1 MATKQVSIPDI
12 GTVTLYKRRGNR
24 SLRLSIGANGEVRVS
39 LPYWLPYRAGEQF
52 ALSKMPWIMAN
63 RVGTNIALRP
73 GSSIGKAHR
82 LRLEASATVG
92 SITTR
97 IAANEIRISYPAIYQ
112 PQHPAVQAA
121 AHKACIRALRKEAEV
136 LLPQRL
142 EALAAQ
148 TGFSYHSVSVKQL
161 KSRWGSCNSQKEIVL
176 NLFLMQLP
184 WKLID
189 YVLVHELTHTK
200 VMRHGAPFWR
210 EMERHLPHAKQLR
223 KQMADHQPMLRPG
236 EPLQTSNDNTVD

>member
-24 SLRLSIGANGEVRVS
+24 SLRLSIGPGGEVRVS
-39 LPYWLPYRAGEQF
+39 LPYWLPYKAGEQF
-52 ALSKMPWIMAN
+52 ALSKAPWIIAN
-63 RVGTNIALRP
+63 RVSPGQNLRH
-73 GSSIGKAHR
+73 GHSIGKAHR
-82 LRLEASATVG
+82 LYLEPLPVAAD
-92 SITTR
+92 ITSR
-97 IAANEIRISYPAIYQ
+97 VAANRIRISFPHQLGADN
-112 PQHPAVQAA
+112 PAVQAA
-121 AHKACIRALRKEAEV
+121 ARKASIRALRKEAEA

-142 EALAAQ
+142 EALASQ
-148 TGFSYHSVSVKQL
+148 TGFIYTAVSVKQL

-200 VMRHGAPFWR
+200 IMRHGAPFWR
-210 EMERHLPHAKQLR
+210 EMERHLPHAKSLR
-223 KQMADHQPMLRPG
+223 KQMADYQPMLRPI
-236 EPLQTSNDNTVD
+236 E